1 MHRSLSAFVAI
12 ALLTGAAAFATPVA
26 AQSTTEEVDPRVG
39 DPSYERAQRL
49 FGIVREIL
57 DNAARMRLGQQ
68 IDPDGPVVDFLKRQV
83 GMDRQ
88 TRAQQLLGSAF
99 EMITD
104 TPVVAIQERIAKS
117 RADIA
122 TMQEQIAELKE
133 RRVSAP
139 ESAGW
144 EGWVGLA
151 EDQATID
158 SAIRTLEERIAG
170 AEERIEGAKEDFA
183 TAMSEAGAPLPAD
196 QVDLLL
202 ESVTGGDLIELAA
215 AYEATRGISKQL
227 RQLMEDSGEDLVF
240 ARRYYGMHTAL
251 IALLVEAQTQFL
263 DQIDDDYLP
272 KLKAIERDILDTE
285 RQTDR
290 LLADDP
296 TDAQYRALKANKESQ
311 RIAKEALRLYREY
324 LMGQRQQVAE
334 ARERTV
340 KELRV
345 ADNTL
350 RTVNASF
357 QLRQVMENAASSFE
371 ALQSLES
378 PGFDRVFRNEELRRE
393 FQELT
398 EKLAPGS

>member
-1 MHRSLSAFVAI
+1 MRRNCI
-12 ALLTGAAAFATPVA
+12 ALAAAGLVAFAAPTSTLM
-26 AQSTTEEVDPRVG
+26 AQETAETVDPRAG

-49 FGIVREIL
+49 FGAVREIL
-57 DNAARMRLGQQ
+57 DNAARMRLNQQ
-68 IDPDGPVVDFLKRQV
+68 TDPDGPVVDFMKRQI

-88 TRAQQLLGSAF
+88 TRAQELLGAAF

-104 TPVVAIQERIAKS
+104 TPVVAIQDRIARS

-122 TMQEQIAELKE
+122 TMKEQIAELKE

-139 ESAGW
+139 EDAGW

-151 EDQATID
+151 EDQAAID
-158 SAIRTLEERIAG
+158 SAIRTLDERIAG
-170 AEERIEGAKEDFA
+170 SEARIEGAKEDFA
-183 TAMSEAGAPLPAD
+183 AAMEQAGAPLPRD

-215 AYEATRGISKQL
+215 AYEATRGISRQL
-227 RQLMEDSGEDLVF
+227 RVLMEESGEDLVY

-263 DQIDDDYLP
+263 NQIDDDYLP

-290 LLADDP
+290 LLKDDP
-296 TDAQYRALKANKESQ
+296 TAAQRRALRANKESQ

-324 LMGQRQQVAE
+324 LMGQREQVAE
-334 ARERTV
+334 ARARTV

-378 PGFDRVFRNEELRRE
+378 PGFDRVFRNDELRRE